1 MLIAQL
7 VMIGKGYKIVN
18 EYTYNELLTYAKSI
32 GQFRQLVSSE
42 SKRPIA
48 VRTLMYVADINSR
61 VAWDFVN
68 EYYNRMDLGM
78 TSNRSH
84 SFLNMNSMLTHK

>member
-1 MLIAQL
+1 M
-7 VMIGKGYKIVN
+7 N
-18 EYTYNELLTYAKSI
+18 ELLYEELLTYAKSI
-32 GQFRQLVSSE
+32 VQFKQMVSSE

-48 VRTLMYVADINSR
+48 VRTLMYVADVSSR

-68 EYYNRMDLGM
+68 EYYDRMDLGM

-84 SFLNMNSMLTHK
+84 SFLNINVLASQHK

>member
-1 MLIAQL
+1 M
-7 VMIGKGYKIVN
+7 N
-18 EYTYNELLTYAKSI
+18 ELLYEELLTYAKSI
-32 GQFRQLVSSE
+32 GQFKQMVSSE

-48 VRTLMYVADINSR
+48 VRTLMYVADVSSR

-68 EYYNRMDLGM
+68 EYYDRMDLGM

-84 SFLNMNSMLTHK
+84 SFLNINVLSSQHK

>member
-1 MLIAQL
+1 M
-7 VMIGKGYKIVN
+7 N
-18 EYTYNELLTYAKSI
+18 ELLYEELLTYAKSI
-32 GQFRQLVSSE
+32 GQFKQLVSSE

-48 VRTLMYVADINSR
+48 VRTLMYVADISSR

-68 EYYNRMDLGM
+68 EYYDRMDLGM

-84 SFLNMNSMLTHK
+84 SFLNMNSMLINK

>member
-1 MLIAQL
+1 M
-7 VMIGKGYKIVN
+7 N
-18 EYTYNELLTYAKSI
+18 ELQYNELLTYAKSI
-32 GQFRQLVSSE
+32 GQFKQMVSSE

-48 VRTLMYVADINSR
+48 VRTLMYVADISSR

-68 EYYNRMDLGM
+68 EYYDRMDLGM

-84 SFLNMNSMLTHK
+84 SFLNMNSLLTNK

>member
-1 MLIAQL
+1 MNDLQ
-7 VMIGKGYKIVN
+7 
-18 EYTYNELLTYAKSI
+18 YNELLTYAKSI
-32 GQFRQLVSSE
+32 GQFKQLVSSE

-48 VRTLMYVADINSR
+48 VRTLMYVADISSR

-68 EYYNRMDLGM
+68 EYYDRMDLGM

>member
-1 MLIAQL
+1 M
-7 VMIGKGYKIVN
+7 N
-18 EYTYNELLTYAKSI
+18 EYTYNELLNYAKSI
-32 GQFRQLVSSE
+32 GQFKQMVSSE

-48 VRTLMYVADINSR
+48 VRTLMYVANISSR

-68 EYYNRMDLGM
+68 EYYDRMDLGM

-84 SFLNMNSMLTHK
+84 SFLNMNSLLTNK

>member
-1 MLIAQL
+1 M
-7 VMIGKGYKIVN
+7 N
-18 EYTYNELLTYAKSI
+18 EYTYNELLNYAKSI
-32 GQFRQLVSSE
+32 GQFKQMVSSE

-48 VRTLMYVADINSR
+48 VRTLMYVADVSSR

-68 EYYNRMDLGM
+68 EYYDRMDLGM

-84 SFLNMNSMLTHK
+84 SFLNMNSLLTNK

>member
-1 MLIAQL
+1 M
-7 VMIGKGYKIVN
+7 N
-18 EYTYNELLTYAKSI
+18 ELQYEELLTYANSI
-32 GQFRQLVSSE
+32 GRFKQMVSSE
-42 SKRPIA
+42 SKRPLA

-68 EYYNRMDLGM
+68 EYYDRMDLGL

-84 SFLNMNSMLTHK
+84 SFLNINVLSSQHK

>member
-1 MLIAQL
+1 M
-7 VMIGKGYKIVN
+7 
-18 EYTYNELLTYAKSI
+18 NELQYEELLSYVKSI
-32 GQFRQLVSSE
+32 GQFKQLVSSE

-48 VRTLMYVADINSR
+48 VRTLMHVANVDKST
-61 VAWDFVN
+61 AWDFVN
-68 EYYNRMDLGM
+68 EYYDRMDLGM

>member
-1 MLIAQL
+1 M
-7 VMIGKGYKIVN
+7 N
-18 EYTYNELLTYAKSI
+18 EYTYNELLNYAKSI
-32 GQFRQLVSSE
+32 GQFKQMVSSE

-48 VRTLMYVADINSR
+48 VRTLMYVADISSR

-68 EYYNRMDLGM
+68 EYYDRMDLGM

-84 SFLNMNSMLTHK
+84 SFLNMNSLLTNK